1 MPVRSQVIAIGP
13 YQKRLVEALWY
24 TADRYSAVPEGATIV
39 TMVFVSVSSGT
50 TQQLARAFGIDVWDF
65 ARHELDPQAANVEL
79 LQETFGWERP
89 ENFMVLRDAG
99 FRFYFMP
106 LH

>member
-1 MPVRSQVIAIGP
+1 MPVRAHVIAIGP
-13 YQKRLVEALWY
+13 YHKWLADALWY
-24 TADRYSAVPEGATIV
+24 TPDRYSSVPEGATVV
-39 TMVFVSVSSGT
+39 TMVFTSVTSGT

-65 ARHELDPQAANVEL
+65 ARHELDPHAANVEL

-89 ENFMVLRDAG
+89 ENFMALRDAG
-99 FRFYFMP
+99 FRFYFIP